1 MNLSAE
7 YFKGKFHGEALTTDK
22 DFVYPSFYNNLE
34 GFTGLSIKALMKTNP
49 YLSLGIGAEAIV
61 GNNWQLDDY
70 LHYNG
75 AEMKLL
81 SVTPCLRLRN
91 SYKTRK
97 FHDRALIFIELAPML
112 GVVQINIEEP
122 VFEIFQNGN
131 FLEPILQDRA
141 FTYGVKCHA
150 GAGYAL
156 TQLLG
161 ISASYAFG
169 YYKVSSVLNNDRSF
183 VTSQFNVGIYL
194 KLMGDKRYKYR

>member
-7 YFKGKFHGEALTTDK
+7 YFEGKFHGEDLTTDK

-34 GFTGLSIKALMKTNP
+34 GFTGLAIKALMKTNP
-49 YLSLGIGAEAIV
+49 YLSLGIGAEAIMA
-61 GNNWQLDDY
+61 NNWQLDDY
-70 LHYNG
+70 LHYDG

-81 SVTPCLRLRN
+81 SVTPCLRLHNR
-91 SYKTRK
+91 YKTHN
-97 FHDRALIFIELAPML
+97 FHDRTLIFIELAPML

-122 VFEIFQNGN
+122 VFDIFQDGN
-131 FLEPILQDRA
+131 FLEPLLQDRA
-141 FTYGVKCHA
+141 FTYGVKCHT

-161 ISASYAFG
+161 ISASYAIG
-169 YYKVSSVLNNDRSF
+169 YYKVSSVLNNDRNF

-194 KLMGDKRYKYR
+194 KLMGDKRYKYQ